1 MNYKNKCQLKSEQT
15 PKSIAQKR
23 LSLYSPCRSF
33 LPLGLVS
40 AFREVSVDPSGNWS
54 IEKCESRLAERE
66 PTGIREARNSLGN
79 GNADI

>member
-15 PKSIAQKR
+15 PKSIPQKR

-40 AFREVSVDPSGNWS
+40 ASNYEHSVP
-54 IEKCESRLAERE
+54 AV
-66 PTGIREARNSLGN
+66 
-79 GNADI
+79 